1 MMRLVRCLMLWF
13 PLATALPAGAGET
26 PVASG
31 TMPAA
36 APLPASPPPPSAV
49 PAAVVSSQSSAGGQ
63 TKADTEMVW
72 EWDPYYSNVS
82 LDIPLTDKAI
92 PELGAASEFEV
103 YRTLFAGSLV
113 PKYMLVELAVMPM
126 PLAGVALK
134 KYTPDFYRGFNVGSS
149 DLNLLESVT
158 AGFLEPYAI
167 SFFFGNMVNFVRPG
181 EDKVGT
187 NKGYMGYMVSYS
199 NEHIKNNVLIPDNN
213 VEAEW
218 KMKGERDFRDDKL
231 SWSFRIG
238 AKLHQN
244 PDITNSYYLG
254 FRRNNLDFKAD
265 FLSFLANSDLCFRWD
280 FSARDGRP
288 LRQEY
293 IVGKKYPIAKW
304 HVAMRLDMGLVWED
318 PAEYTGPLRDRD
330 FHNITAVIRPNI
342 EF

>member
-1 MMRLVRCLMLWF
+1 CWLMLF
-13 PLATALPAGAGET
+13 LPLAAALPAEAAEAPSLSAT
-26 PVASG
+26 P
-31 TMPAA
+31 
-36 APLPASPPPPSAV
+36 PASSSPSSSPV
-49 PAAVVSSQSSAGGQ
+49 PAAIVSGTSSAAGQAKGG
-63 TKADTEMVW
+63 TEVVW

-82 LDIPLTDKAI
+82 LDIPLTGKAI
-92 PELGAASEFEV
+92 PELAGASEFEV

-113 PKYMLVELAVMPM
+113 PRFMLVELAVMPM

-158 AGFLEPYAI
+158 AGFLEPYAF
-167 SFFFGNMVNFVRPG
+167 SLFLGNMVNFVRPG
-181 EDKVGT
+181 EEKVGT

-199 NEHIKNNVLIPDNN
+199 NEHIKNNVLIPDQN
-213 VEAEW
+213 VETEW

-238 AKLHQN
+238 AKIHQN

-265 FLSFLANSDLCFRWD
+265 FLSFLANSDVCFRWD

-304 HVAMRLDMGLVWED
+304 HVALRLDLGVVWED

-330 FHNITAVIRPNI
+330 FHNVTAVIRPNI

>member
-1 MMRLVRCLMLWF
+1 MRLVCWLMLF
-13 PLATALPAGAGET
+13 LPLAAALPAEAAEA
-26 PVASG
+26 PVAAG
-31 TMPAA
+31 TA
-36 APLPASPPPPSAV
+36 PASSSPSPV
-49 PAAVVSSQSSAGGQ
+49 PATSSAAGPAKGG
-63 TKADTEMVW
+63 TEVVW

-82 LDIPLTDKAI
+82 LDVPLTDKAI

-265 FLSFLANSDLCFRWD
+265 FLSFL
-280 FSARDGRP
+280 
-288 LRQEY
+288 
-293 IVGKKYPIAKW
+293 
-304 HVAMRLDMGLVWED
+304 
-318 PAEYTGPLRDRD
+318 
-330 FHNITAVIRPNI
+330 
-342 EF
+342 